1 VILDTNALSAWAD
14 GDVGIEGVLRSAS
27 TMLIP
32 VVVLGEFDFGIRQ
45 SRHYGRYADWLDA
58 NIAHVEVVAI
68 TREIAHVYGVVR
80 LELKKAGRPIPIND
94 TWIAAIVRHRG
105 LPLVSRD
112 IHFDAVEGLDRMSW

>member
-1 VILDTNALSAWAD
+1 MILDTNALSAWAD
-14 GDVGIEGVLRSAS
+14 GDVAIEGVLRSAS
-27 TMLIP
+27 AMLIP

-45 SRHYGRYADWLDA
+45 SRHYGRYADWLGA
-58 NIAHVEVVAI
+58 NLGSVEVVAI
-68 TREIAHVYGVVR
+68 DREIAHAYGAVR

-112 IHFDAVEGLDRMSW
+112 SHFDAVERLDRICW

>member
-1 VILDTNALSAWAD
+1 MILDTNALSAWAD
-14 GDVGIEGVLRSAS
+14 GDVAIEGVLRSAS

-68 TREIAHVYGVVR
+68 NREIAHAYGTVR

-112 IHFDAVEGLDRMSW
+112 SHFDAVEGLDRISW